1 MADAKKPAV
10 KKAVTK
16 KAAAPIKKQT
26 VRVKYSE
33 MKLADLQS
41 ELASTQQDLL
51 GAKRSHKGGEL
62 VNVRTLTETRKTIA
76 RILTAI
82 RVAENAD
89 KESK

>member
-1 MADAKKPAV
+1 MADAKKSAA
-10 KKAVTK
+10 KTTK
-16 KAAAPIKKQT
+16 KAATPVKKST
-26 VRVKYSE
+26 VRVNYAE
-33 MKLADLQS
+33 MKLADLQ
-41 ELASTQQDLL
+41 LGLVTAQQDLL

-76 RILTAI
+76 RILTAV

>member
-16 KAAAPIKKQT
+16 KAAPVKKQT

-33 MKLADLQS
+33 MKLVDLH
-41 ELASTQQDLL
+41 EGLATAQQDLL

>member
-1 MADAKKPAV
+1 MADAKKSAVKTV
-10 KKAVTK
+10 KKAATPVK
-16 KAAAPIKKQT
+16 KSTI
-26 VRVKYSE
+26 RVNYAE
-33 MKLADLQS
+33 MKLADLQ
-41 ELASTQQDLL
+41 EGLATAQHDLL

>member
-1 MADAKKPAV
+1 MADAKKSAVKTV
-10 KKAVTK
+10 KKAATPAKKSVT
-16 KAAAPIKKQT
+16 
-26 VRVKYSE
+26 RVKYSE
-33 MKLADLQS
+33 MNLADLQK
-41 ELASTQQDLL
+41 ELATTQQDLL

>member
-10 KKAVTK
+10 KAVK
-16 KAAAPIKKQT
+16 KAAPVKKST
-26 VRVKYSE
+26 KVNYSE
-33 MKLADLQS
+33 MKLADLQK
-41 ELASTQQDLL
+41 ELATVQQDLL